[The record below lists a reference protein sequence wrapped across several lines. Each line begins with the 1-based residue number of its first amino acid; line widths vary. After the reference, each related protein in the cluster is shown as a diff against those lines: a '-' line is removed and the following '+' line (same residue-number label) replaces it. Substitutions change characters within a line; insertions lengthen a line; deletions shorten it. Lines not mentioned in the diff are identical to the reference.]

1 MAYNQPA
8 KVKLQHIL
16 NRVLIDENVAKRY
29 LEIIKNGDRLVAE
42 LREERFITKKK
53 KLGYTISK

>member
-1 MAYNQPA
+1 M
-8 KVKLQHIL
+8 KLQHIL

-29 LEIIKNGDRLVAE
+29 LKIIKNGDQLVAE